1 MSPSVAESLRAIFS
15 AFLWQEGIV
24 HDAMACASF
33 LKFHPSLPKQG
44 ALVVT
49 RKVSSP
55 VNSTKQELTK
65 EQKQFQRHSVEVST
79 SGINSQSILSKER
92 LTLFSSI

>member
-1 MSPSVAESLRAIFS
+1 MNMIKEPVKEAMSPSVAESLRAIFS

-33 LKFHPSLPKQG
+33 LKFHPTLPKQG
-44 ALVVT
+44 AIVVT
-49 RKVSSP
+49 RRIASP
-55 VNSTKQELTK
+55 ISTAKQELSR

-79 SGINSQSILSKER
+79 SGEKAY
-92 LTLFSSI
+92 